1 LKAKKMPAKE
11 YFTEEK
17 ELIKGC
23 LRGDRKSHRSLY
35 DQFSGKFLS
44 ICLRYIKDNDLAQD
58 VLLEGFMKIFESLSK
73 YRHEGSF
80 EGWMKRIIVTQALL
94 TLRKN
99 KKLIMEVS
107 WENHDHNTYHNQPFD
122 SLDAED
128 LLRLVA
134 SLPVGYRTVFN
145 LYAIEGYTHKEISEL
160 LGIAENTSKSQLSRA
175 RSLLQKQLTQGQ
187 PKVKSNGR

>member
-1 LKAKKMPAKE
+1 MPAKE
-11 YFTEEK
+11 YITEEK

-23 LRGDRKSHRSLY
+23 LEGDRKSQRSLY
-35 DQFSGKFLS
+35 DQFSGRFLS

-58 VLLEGFMKIFESLSK
+58 VLLEGFMKIFESLSN

-99 KKLIMEVS
+99 KKLIMEVN
-107 WENHDHNTYHNQPFD
+107 WEDHDYNTYHDQPIENM
-122 SLDAED
+122 DAEY
-128 LLRLVA
+128 LLMTVA